1 MVQFN
6 QVKTS
11 SDGLDLITI
20 EKNVIS
26 PSRYAKEHVMPTK
39 DEYSLKNI
47 LASGQMPREVN
58 VSGMIG
64 NDELVDQMD
73 AFALLKSKEAVSSP
87 SDDSS
92 ADINNEPSNN

>member
-1 MVQFN
+1 MVQFE

-20 EKNVIS
+20 EKKVIS
-26 PSRYAKEHVMPTK
+26 PSRYAKEHIMPTK

-73 AFALLKSKEAVSSP
+73 AFALLKSKEGAPSP
-87 SDDSS
+87 SVDSS
-92 ADINNEPSNN
+92 DDNNVELSNN